1 MPTAT
6 KARAPR
12 ASAPHASAET
22 RERLIAATR
31 HLVAKEGFARTT
43 IRAIGEE
50 AGCNSA
56 LVSYHFGS
64 LRALLVAA
72 LDASSQE
79 QLERYRTELEEVRTW
94 RGMRTALRGLRTGGR
109 DRDHERLLAEMVAGG
124 VMDPELGR
132 QVAVRIGPWIDLV
145 EEVVSRVVRGPLRRR
160 LPTREIA
167 YATVALFL
175 GLELVGG
182 LSGDEQRDDD
192 VIDRLLSLGMRRA
205 APGDTR

>member
-12 ASAPHASAET
+12 LSAPQAAGDT
-22 RERLIAATR
+22 RERLIDATR
-31 HLVAKEGFARTT
+31 RLLSTVGYAQTT
-43 IRAIGEE
+43 IRAIGDG

-64 LRALLVAA
+64 LRALLLAA

-79 QLERYRTELEEVRTW
+79 QLERYRTDLADVRTW
-94 RGMRTALRGLRTGGR
+94 RGVRATLRALRGDAR
-109 DRDHERLLAEMVAGG
+109 DSGHERLLAEVVAGG

-132 QVAVRIGPWIDLV
+132 EVVARIEPWVALV
-145 EEVVSRVVRGPLRRR
+145 EEVVSRVARGPLRRR
-160 LPTREIA
+160 FPTREIA

-175 GLELVGG
+175 GLEMVGG
-182 LSGDEQRDDD
+182 LSGEQHRGDD
-192 VIDRLLSLGMRRA
+192 VIDRLLSLGVRRA
-205 APGDTR
+205 TQESPR